1 MEQSRARKNKREQR
15 RVKVLRNAF
24 TVLKELLPNDSD
36 LRTKIEILT
45 NAAEYIVFLKQT
57 VRNLQTQLKEEPTE
71 HPRSSC
77 RYAQVVTNI
86 NVLLNTNANASL
98 KVWIDGAIG
107 KQSGNCK

>member
-1 MEQSRARKNKREQR
+1 MLVYQEGARNEINNMEQSRVRKNKREQR

-24 TVLKELLPNDSD
+24 TVLKELLPNNSD
-36 LRTKIEILT
+36 LSTKIEILT

-77 RYAQVVTNI
+77 RYAQVILI
-86 NVLLNTNANASL
+86 NV
-98 KVWIDGAIG
+98 
-107 KQSGNCK
+107 